1 MQEDYLI
8 FAIISVIV
16 IILISLFFVIANLQ
30 KTVILREKREQEEKE
45 ERQKKASIEMMVEL
59 VAKRSTSKNDLTSA
73 ILEVARNCPFP
84 AKTKGIAPK
93 TAKMYLNFILLVSS
107 HKNADA
113 KLIAFM
119 DEELKKTNPEYKTE
133 IDIYENE
140 GIHQRGN
147 RV

>member
-1 MQEDYLI
+1 MQEDYLV

-16 IILISLFFVIANLQ
+16 VILISLFFVITNLQ
-30 KTVILREKREQEEKE
+30 KTIIIREIQAQEEKV

-59 VAKRSTSKNDLTSA
+59 VSKRNTSKNDLTAA
-73 ILEVARNCPFP
+73 IFEVAKNCPFP

-93 TAKMYLNFILLVSS
+93 NAKMYLNFILLVAS

-119 DEELKKTNPEYKTE
+119 DEELKKTNTEYKTE